1 MLAKINT
8 NYALIG
14 WKGGIKRQKVQTC
27 ETGVTDSL
35 LVYLTSYTPYPSVSC
50 KIFEITRTIFSNS
63 ERSEHFLVTKCIL
76 TCSWRFLIS
85 FKLEQLEFKLEKI
98 VGI

>member
-27 ETGVTDSL
+27 ETGVTDPL
-35 LVYLTSYTPYPSVSC
+35 LVYLTRCDTSYTPYPSVSC

-63 ERSEHFLVTKCIL
+63 ERSQQFLVREC
-76 TCSWRFLIS
+76 F
-85 FKLEQLEFKLEKI
+85 F
-98 VGI
+98 

>member
-27 ETGVTDSL
+27 ETGVTDPL
-35 LVYLTSYTPYPSVSC
+35 LVYLTRCDTSYTPYPSVSC
-50 KIFEITRTIFSNS
+50 KIFEITRTIFSNKEKVS
-63 ERSEHFLVTKCIL
+63 KIFETE
-76 TCSWRFLIS
+76 CSFNIS
-85 FKLEQLEFKLEKI
+85 KTIRIQIGKNNWD
-98 VGI
+98 